1 MPSKAEAVII
11 FGATGLVGKYISEA
25 ILNSATDFRRIGVFT
40 SLDSLKTKA
49 EAIAT
54 LKLRGAEVIS
64 GDINSKE
71 DVTRA
76 LDGFDTVVS
85 CVGRT
90 ALHTQVQLVQLAD
103 KHPDV
108 KRFFPSEYGTDIEYG
123 PSSAAEKP
131 HQQKLKVRAQIR
143 ELKNLEYT
151 FIVTGPFANADFG
164 LYFGA
169 TPIERE
175 KTGTFDVKRKR
186 AVLLG
191 TGDDKVSFTTMR
203 DTGKFVTAA
212 LKNLQETCNRVLI
225 VNSFT
230 TTPRQ
235 ILAEYEKQTGGQP
248 WDVSFTSLEGLKQLE
263 GDAWSKEDPMAGAV
277 TLKRI
282 WTEGGTLYD
291 HRDNGVL
298 GLENDVDKLQDAVK
312 SAIEWQTQ
320 YA

>member
-1 MPSKAEAVII
+1 MSSKAEAVLI
-11 FGATGLVGKYISEA
+11 FGATGLVGKYISDA
-25 ILNSATDFRRIGVFT
+25 ILSSATDFRRIGVFT
-40 SLDSLKTKA
+40 SLNSLETKA

-54 LKLRGAEVIS
+54 LKSRGAEVILGDLNS
-64 GDINSKE
+64 EEDIN
-71 DVTRA
+71 RA

-90 ALHTQVQLVQLAD
+90 VLHTQVQLARLAD

-108 KRFFPSEYGTDIEYG
+108 KRFIPSEYGTDIEYG
-123 PSSAAEKP
+123 PSSATEKP
-131 HQQKLKVRAQIR
+131 HQQKLKVRAEIR
-143 ELKNLEYT
+143 QLKNLEYT
-151 FIVTGPFANADFG
+151 FIVTGPYANADFG

-191 TGDDKVSFTTMR
+191 TGDEKVSFTTMK
-203 DTGKFVTAA
+203 DTGKFVAAA
-212 LKNLQETCNRVLI
+212 LKNLEATRNRALI

-230 TTPRQ
+230 TTPRE
-235 ILAEYEKQTGGQP
+235 IVAEYEKQTGGQP
-248 WDVSFTSLEGLKQLE
+248 WDVSFTGLGELKQLE
-263 GDAWSKEDPMAGAV
+263 SDAWSKGDAMAGVV

-298 GLENDVDKLQDAVK
+298 GLDNGIDKLEDAIK
-312 SAIEWQTQ
+312 SAIEWQTNH
-320 YA
+320 A